1 MNLEEIL
8 FDYILS
14 SLIIHEKKNYKKIAK
29 KLVRHKSVTIKNHYG
44 SSFYTYNQGAV
55 DLTTTLNNSTKWQRH
70 ISHPVASNKQA
81 EIKNCVYDLAW
92 LDAHVLKQLNFGEYV
107 KKS

>member
-44 SSFYTYNQGAV
+44 SSFYTYNQGTV
-55 DLTTTLNNSTKWQRH
+55 NLTATLNNSSELQRH
-70 ISHPVASNKQA
+70 ISHPVADNKRT
-81 EIKNCVYDLAW
+81 EIKNCVYDLTW
-92 LDAHVLKQLNFGEYV
+92 LDAHVLKQLNLEEYV
-107 KKS
+107 KNS